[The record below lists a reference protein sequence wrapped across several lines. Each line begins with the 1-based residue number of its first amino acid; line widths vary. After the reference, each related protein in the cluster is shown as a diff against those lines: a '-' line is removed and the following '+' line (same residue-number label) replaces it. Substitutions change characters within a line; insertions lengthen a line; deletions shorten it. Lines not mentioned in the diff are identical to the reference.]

1 MLLLIV
7 IVKIVASFELATFE
21 SSSGVIGKQVR
32 APAAPTMR
40 NVVSWRSSTAGVIV
54 LRIVVISRQV
64 VILKRVV
71 HLGAKNDM
79 LRIGMLLR
87 QVAQHRHAAKLAW
100 STLRAQDLIV
110 IIADLLRVGMWPDI
124 WVSVPRIVFPDVIV
138 VHQDTLEL
146 RLHL

>member
-7 IVKIVASFELATFE
+7 VVKIVASFELATFE

-54 LRIVVISRQV
+54 LGIVVISRQV

-87 QVAQHRHAAKLAW
+87 QVAQHGHAAKLAW

-110 IIADLLRVGMWPDI
+110 IIADLRVGMWPDI
-124 WVSVPRIVFPDVIV
+124 WVSVPRIVFPDVII
-138 VHQDTLEL
+138 VHQDTLEF

>member
-1 MLLLIV
+1 M
-7 IVKIVASFELATFE
+7 
-21 SSSGVIGKQVR
+21 
-32 APAAPTMR
+32 
-40 NVVSWRSSTAGVIV
+40 
-54 LRIVVISRQV
+54 ISRQV

-87 QVAQHRHAAKLAW
+87 QVAQHGHAAKLAW

-110 IIADLLRVGMWPDI
+110 IIADLRVGMWPDI
-124 WVSVPRIVFPDVIV
+124 WVSVPRIVFPDVII
-138 VHQDTLEL
+138 VHQDTLEF

>member
-1 MLLLIV
+1 
-7 IVKIVASFELATFE
+7 
-21 SSSGVIGKQVR
+21 
-32 APAAPTMR
+32 
-40 NVVSWRSSTAGVIV
+40 
-54 LRIVVISRQV
+54 
-64 VILKRVV
+64 
-71 HLGAKNDM
+71 
-79 LRIGMLLR
+79 MLLR